1 VSIEIRTASPDDYAA
16 AVETISTAFLDR
28 PDTTRIAEQLQTEW
42 EPERTWLAFD
52 GPRVVGT
59 FRSWP
64 TEITVPGLQRLPA
77 AAVAA
82 VTVLP
87 THRRQGILTRL
98 AASEHAAM
106 RDRGEA
112 LSLLYASEFPIY
124 GRFGYGPATRHG
136 TWTVTTTRTTLVPG
150 DDKGSI
156 ELVTADEAVRDAVI
170 DLYDRWRVSQPG
182 EIRRRRFTW
191 DYRLGLAEEAWD
203 RRWKGWIAL
212 HRDEGGGLDGFLR
225 YSVDA
230 KWEGQLPSNQLVVRD
245 LFGLDDVAERGLWAH
260 LLSVDLVATVR
271 AGGRSTGD
279 RLPWWLTNARAAQL
293 TDVTD
298 GIWVRIFDVP
308 RALAART
315 YERTASVVLEV
326 VDDAAR
332 GGAWRVGLDASPDGA
347 TCSSTERS
355 PDLTIPVR
363 ALGSAYLGTNDLRDI
378 VLRTGVDE
386 HTPGALASTAAAFRT
401 LREPWCSTFF

>member
-1 VSIEIRTASPDDYAA
+1 MSIEIRTASPDDYTA

-28 PDTTRIAEQLQTEW
+28 PDTTRIGEQLQTEW

-52 GPRVVGT
+52 GTRVVGT

-106 RDRGEA
+106 RERGEA
-112 LSLLYASEFPIY
+112 LGLLYASEFEIY

-150 DDKGSI
+150 EDAGSI
-156 ELVTADEAVRDAVI
+156 ELVTADATVRDAVI
-170 DLYDRWRVSQPG
+170 DLYDRWRVTQPG
-182 EIRRRRFTW
+182 EIRRRPFTW

-203 RRWKGWIAL
+203 GRWKGWIAL
-212 HRDEGGGLDGFLR
+212 HRDEGGALDGFLR
-225 YSVDA
+225 YSADA
-230 KWEGQLPSNQLVVRD
+230 KWEAQLPSNQLVVRD
-245 LFGLDDVAERGLWAH
+245 LFGLDERAERPLWAH

-271 AGGRSTGD
+271 AGGRSPAD
-279 RLPWWLTNARAAQL
+279 RLPWRLTNPRAAQL
-293 TDVTD
+293 GDVTD
-298 GIWVRIFDVP
+298 GVWVRIFD
-308 RALAART
+308 
-315 YERTASVVLEV
+315 
-326 VDDAAR
+326 
-332 GGAWRVGLDASPDGA
+332 
-347 TCSSTERS
+347 
-355 PDLTIPVR
+355 
-363 ALGSAYLGTNDLRDI
+363 
-378 VLRTGVDE
+378 
-386 HTPGALASTAAAFRT
+386 
-401 LREPWCSTFF
+401 